1 MKFLQLGVAVVVAM
15 MVLCHDM
22 RIIASRVVIWQW
34 GKQTMMIQI
43 KALPGP
49 HAATTLPQAQVQS
62 ALG

>member
-1 MKFLQLGVAVVVAM
+1 M